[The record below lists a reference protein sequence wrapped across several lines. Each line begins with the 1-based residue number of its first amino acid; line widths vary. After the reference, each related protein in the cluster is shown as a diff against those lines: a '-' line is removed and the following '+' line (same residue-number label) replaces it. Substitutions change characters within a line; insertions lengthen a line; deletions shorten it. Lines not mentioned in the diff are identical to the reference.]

1 MAFLISFER
10 LVYSFSL
17 SLARSAL
24 SKSSSLLIEVTRF
37 VFSEIKA
44 SSLAFWV
51 LSFDISSKEIFVF
64 PEFSEFPYLIFDKD

>member
-1 MAFLISFER
+1 MAFLISLER
-10 LVYSFSL
+10 LVNSFSL

-44 SSLAFWV
+44 SSLTFWV
-51 LSFDISSKEIFVF
+51 LSVDISSERDFFF
-64 PEFSEFPYLIFDKD
+64 PEFLEFPYLIFDKD